1 MCAVTRGDRPL
12 SITWSL
18 KGDIISSDPV
28 LTTTMIGQQTS
39 LLIIAAVDYQ
49 HSGTYTCRVENAAG
63 MSTHSAE
70 LTVNGIFTGRTEIL
84 YLQRSLRLFLLTL
97 VESLWMKESL
107 WWLST
112 ILEEE
117 TGPTLSPGIS
127 RGTSSIQ
134 TLIWLACHFDRGL
147 QDCLWYYVICC
158 LQGLHSKT
166 ICRSDEHHQFVL

>member
-63 MSTHSAE
+63 MSTHSAK
-70 LTVNGIFTGRTEIL
+70 LTVNGVFTGRTEIL
-84 YLQRSLRLFLLTL
+84 HLQRSLRLFLLTL
-97 VESLWMKESL
+97 VESL
-107 WWLST
+107 
-112 ILEEE
+112 
-117 TGPTLSPGIS
+117 
-127 RGTSSIQ
+127 
-134 TLIWLACHFDRGL
+134 
-147 QDCLWYYVICC
+147 
-158 LQGLHSKT
+158 
-166 ICRSDEHHQFVL
+166 